1 MTALIAIRVDGSAQ
15 IGTGHVQRCLSLAE
29 ALRKA
34 GADVIFVTRLGGD
47 VIPSLISAREFTH
60 YQLPTERQ
68 YIASEN
74 DPAHA
79 HWAQVDWQTD
89 AADTLAA
96 FVAQK
101 PDWVIIDHYAFDA
114 RWHDY
119 IREQADCRIA
129 VIDDLG
135 DRKLSADLLI
145 DHNPTA
151 DPKSKYHLSNATVHR
166 SLIGSR
172 YGLLG
177 PDYAALPKRIVSP
190 NVDSIGIFMG
200 GADADNLSCKMLKA
214 ARNAG
219 FTGKIEIISTSANP
233 NLAELESAVEADPN
247 CTLKL
252 DQPSLSAFFASHD
265 LHIGAAGGATWERS
279 CAGAPSVVF
288 QSADNQ
294 GVVIDALLAANA
306 AICCRSVELDEV
318 TAAIKQALSDWS
330 LRQSLSDAAS
340 LLADGQGCVRVAVV
354 MLSPYL
360 TVRPAN
366 IADGNMVHQWR
377 NDPRTRSVSRDPQEI
392 PLESHLLWFKTSLN
406 NPARHIWIGMIGE
419 SATGLVRFDQIDT
432 AKFEVSIFL
441 NPNLHG
447 LGLGSPLLRAGED
460 ALAATQLPP
469 VEIHAETLSENT
481 GSQAMFLREGYEGAL
496 HFVKTLP
503 SKGED

>member
-1 MTALIAIRVDGSAQ
+1 MSALIAIRVDGSAQ
-15 IGTGHVQRCLSLAE
+15 IGTGHVQRCLSLAQ
-29 ALRKA
+29 ALRKC
-34 GADVIFVTRLGGD
+34 GADVIFVTRLGGG
-47 VIPSLISAREFTH
+47 VISSLILANGFTH
-60 YQLPTERQ
+60 YHLPIERQ

-79 HWAQVDWQTD
+79 HWAKVDWQTD
-89 AADTLAA
+89 AVDTLEALA
-96 FVAQK
+96 PQI

-119 IREQADCRIA
+119 IREQVGCRIA

-135 DRKLSADLLI
+135 DRKQSADLLI

-151 DPKSKYHLSNATVHR
+151 DPKRKYHLSNAKVHR

-190 NVDSIGIFMG
+190 HVDSIGIFMG

-214 ARNAG
+214 ARNAD

-247 CTLKL
+247 CILKL
-252 DQPSLSAFFASHD
+252 DQPSLSAFFAAHD
-265 LHIGAAGGATWERS
+265 LHIGAAGGATWERC
-279 CAGAPSVVF
+279 CAGAPSVVV
-288 QSADNQ
+288 QSAANQ
-294 GVVIDALLAANA
+294 SVVIDALLVANA
-306 AICCRSVELDEV
+306 AICCRSTELDEV
-318 TAAIKQALSDWS
+318 MAAIKKALSDWP
-330 LRQSLSDAAS
+330 LRQSLSDSAS
-340 LLADGQGCVRVAVV
+340 LLVDGKGCLRVAAA
-354 MLSPYL
+354 MLSSNL
-360 TVRPAN
+360 SVRPAT
-366 IADGNMVHQWR
+366 ISDGNMIHQWR
-377 NDPRTRSVSRDPQEI
+377 NDLRTRSVSRDPKEI
-392 PLESHLLWFKTSLN
+392 PLESHLAWFENSLK
-406 NPARHIWIGMIGE
+406 NPVRHIWIGMIGAI
-419 SATGLVRFDQIDT
+419 ATGLVRFDQIDS

-441 NPNLHG
+441 NPELHG
-447 LGLGSPLLRAGED
+447 LGLGSLLLRAGED
-460 ALAATQLPP
+460 ALAATQSTSI
-469 VEIHAETLSENT
+469 EIHAETLPENT